1 MTAAAQGAALP
12 GRVLTRF
19 DDDEVENVVRLIDST
34 DWVPWLE
41 AKLVQSTGRRR
52 TVSLRAFA
60 IGAVLTVLDRGL
72 FSHRAISDTL
82 HHRISPQWRQ
92 QLGVAELDVR
102 TTTGRAAGE
111 KRVSRRFHAIRS
123 LVDPSG
129 IPTGRVLTDE
139 ELATCTTSL
148 DPSDAQ
154 ARREI
159 LIWLTNQIVRTSLAV
174 MPEDLAERIGDG
186 LAVDGTFVGT
196 YAKGLEIAGPWRS
209 ADPQAGWHVRTGNH
223 DGGEGPKRGKRSR
236 NGGHK
241 WGYEATTVTSALHPG
256 AKRTPRLTLAF
267 VLDKPGHSTGQ
278 NGTAALANWKR
289 DHPGGFFLAGD
300 MAYSHSR
307 PEHFQLPARALG
319 AKLVFDC
326 RDDHLGVKD
335 SYAGALLV
343 DGTWYCPAVPKNL
356 ITATEDFYAGT
367 IDRNTWDR
375 RIMAREP
382 YALWAKDRG
391 ENRFMCPALAGKVA
405 CQRQPDTLHTVDARP
420 KVRIPI
426 ELAEEKICS
435 NRQGVRIPV
444 EVGAKYAQH
453 FPHGSDIWRQ
463 HYNALRNGVEGGNSQ
478 MKDSSHEAVG
488 APGRRRM
495 LGLAGTSIA
504 IAFQLLATNIR
515 MIRAAMEPQTRRTRR
530 KRRQRLEDYKPRRAT
545 EPAA

>member
-1 MTAAAQGAALP
+1 
-12 GRVLTRF
+12 VLTRF

-41 AKLVQSTGRRR
+41 AKLLQATGRRR
-52 TVSLRAFA
+52 QLSLRAFA
-60 IGAVLTVLDRGL
+60 VGAVLTVLDRGL

-82 HHRISPQWRQ
+82 HHRISPLWRQ
-92 QLGVAELDVR
+92 RLGVGELDVR
-102 TTTGRAAGE
+102 TPGGRGAGE
-111 KRVSRRFHAIRS
+111 KRVARRFHAVRA

-129 IPTGRVLTDE
+129 MPTGRVLTDE
-139 ELATCTTSL
+139 ELSSCTVPL

-154 ARREI
+154 ARRET
-159 LIWLTNQIVRTSLAV
+159 LVWLTNQILRTSLTV
-174 MPEDLAERIGDG
+174 MPEDLRGRIGDG
-186 LAVDGTFVGT
+186 LAVDGTLVESF
-196 YAKGLEIAGPWRS
+196 AKGRENAGAWRS
-209 ADPQAGWHVRTGNH
+209 ADPQAGWYVRTGNH
-223 DGGEGPKRGKRSR
+223 DGGDGPKRGKRKR
-236 NGGHK
+236 KEEHK
-241 WGYEATTVTSALHPG
+241 WGYEATTVTSAQLPG

-278 NGTAALANWKR
+278 NGTAALADWKSQN
-289 DHPGGFFLAGD
+289 PGSFLLAGD

-326 RDDHLGVKD
+326 RDDHLGVKA

-343 DGTWYCPAVPKNL
+343 DGTWYCPAIPQNL

-367 IDRNTWDR
+367 IDRNTWER
-375 RIMAREP
+375 RILAREP

-405 CQRQPDTLHTVDARP
+405 CPRQLDTLNTVDARP
-420 KVRIPI
+420 KVRIPVD
-426 ELAEEKICS
+426 LAEDRICS

-444 EVGAKYAQH
+444 DVGAKYTQH
-453 FPHGSDIWRQ
+453 FAHGSEIWRQ

-478 MKDSSHEAVG
+478 MKDTNHEAVG
-488 APGRRRM
+488 TPGRRRL

-504 IAFQLLATNIR
+504 VAFLLLATNIR
-515 MIRAAMEPQTRRTRR
+515 MIRAALEPEVKRTRR
-530 KRRQRLEDYKPRRAT
+530 NRRRRLEDYEPRRAT